1 MFPLA
6 LLNDFDGSVLSTD
19 PALTLVLLHFTGTE
33 GSTTFTDSSPIPY
46 TFTNTDGVTVS
57 SAEIKSGFGSN
68 GFFNNPVKET
78 APYRYLKTN
87 VVAPDLGN
95 TDFTIEF
102 LVYRI
107 PRAGAEVVETVFFS
121 AFANAGACYQ
131 VSVNNTTHVVRADVF
146 SDGFAHQ
153 NTLSFNVL
161 HHIALVRDGLNFNIY
176 IDGVKSTTTKTLLQP
191 VIDTHVPNQV
201 LAVGGS
207 SGSTLVLNGYMDE
220 FRIRKEAI
228 YKTNFTPP
236 TAPFTF

>member
-87 VVAPDLGN
+87 VVAPDLRN
-95 TDFTIEF
+95 TDYTIEF

-107 PRAGAEVVETVFFS
+107 PRAGAEVETVFFS

-131 VSVNNTTHVVRADVF
+131 VSVNNTTHVVEANVF
-146 SDGFAHQ
+146 SEVFDHQ